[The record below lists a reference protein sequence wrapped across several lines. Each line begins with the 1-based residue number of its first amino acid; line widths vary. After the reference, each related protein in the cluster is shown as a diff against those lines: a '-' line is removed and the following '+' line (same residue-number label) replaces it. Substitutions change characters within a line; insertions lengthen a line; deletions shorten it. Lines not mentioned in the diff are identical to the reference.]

1 MWIRFDN
8 AFATPHSSVAGIRHG
23 APATPWSPTS
33 KCGTTSASSAKEQHL
48 PPASSPAPAF
58 DKITRFAAINIAVA
72 AAVMG
77 IKWLAY
83 YVSGSVALYS
93 DALESVV
100 NVMTAVAA
108 LIAINISSRPADDN
122 HPFGHHKAEFF
133 AAIFEGAMII
143 VAALL
148 ILSKSYASLTSGASL
163 QQTGLG
169 LMINAAAAVINALWA
184 YALIERG
191 KTWRSPALTAD
202 GWHLV
207 TDVITSIG
215 VIIGLMLAVA
225 TGWHIL
231 DSLLAGIVALNILW
245 TGHKI
250 ALQSMSSLMDQAASP
265 GIEDRIRGIIAAN
278 GHGALQAHDI
288 RTRQAGRA
296 LFIEFHL
303 VVPGSMT
310 VDEAHTICDRL
321 EDAIEAEIEGSEA
334 VIHVEPDHKAK
345 SDAQGA
351 VTL

>member
-1 MWIRFDN
+1 LQ
-8 AFATPHSSVAGIRHG
+8 P
-23 APATPWSPTS
+23 
-33 KCGTTSASSAKEQHL
+33 
-48 PPASSPAPAF
+48 SSPSMPAPL
-58 DKITRFAAINIAVA
+58 DTIMRFAAVNIAVA
-72 AAVMG
+72 AVVMG
-77 IKWLAY
+77 IKWVAY
-83 YVSGSVALYS
+83 MVSGSVALYS

-100 NVMTAVAA
+100 NVMTAGAA
-108 LIAINISSRPADDN
+108 LVAVRISTKPADAD

-148 ILSKSYASLTSGASL
+148 ILAKSYESLHASTAL
-163 QQTGLG
+163 QQTSLG
-169 LMINAAAAVINALWA
+169 LVINAIAAVINALWA
-184 YALIERG
+184 YALIQRG
-191 KTWRSPALTAD
+191 KIWRSAALTAD

-207 TDVITSIG
+207 TDVITSVG
-215 VIIGLMLAVA
+215 VIIGLLLAMM
-225 TGWHIL
+225 TGWHVL
-231 DSLLAGIVALNILW
+231 DPLLAAAVALNILW
-245 TGHKI
+245 TGYKI

-303 VVPGSMT
+303 VVPGAMT
-310 VDEAHTICDRL
+310 VDEAHAICDRL
-321 EDAIEAEIEGSEA
+321 EDAIEVEIEGSEA

-351 VTL
+351 VSL